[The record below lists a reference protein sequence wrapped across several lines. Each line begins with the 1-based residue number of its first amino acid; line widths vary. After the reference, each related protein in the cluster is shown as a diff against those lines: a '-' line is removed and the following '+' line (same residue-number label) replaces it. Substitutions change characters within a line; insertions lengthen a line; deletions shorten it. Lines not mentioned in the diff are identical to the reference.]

1 MSQSHSQHYATP
13 HSNREILPNCSHH
26 HLTKFGRLSPS
37 VSHHGARLRYNISS
51 MSTPETN
58 MTHIARRML
67 SAKAEQF
74 TESVIRE
81 MTRLALQH
89 NAVNLSQ
96 GFPDF
101 AAPTEVKEAARQA
114 IADDINQYAITW
126 GAKPL
131 RDAIVEKF
139 AATQGVTV
147 DPERELTICCGST
160 EAMMSSMMAI
170 INPGDEI
177 VVFEPFYENYGPD
190 AILSGA
196 TPRFVKMRP
205 PKHENDVWSFDE
217 RELAGAFG
225 PRTKAIILNTP
236 NNPTGKVFTRAEFE
250 FIRDLCL
257 RWNCYCITDEIYEHI
272 LYDRTEHISMAAID
286 GMRDHTIVINGM
298 SKTYSVTGWRVGW
311 AIAPAEATQA
321 IRKVH
326 DFLTVGAAAPLQQA
340 GALALKLPQ
349 TYYDN
354 LATTYAKKRARLLSI
369 LEKSGFT
376 VYKPRGAYY
385 IMTDISRFHFDENK
399 YPAESR
405 DVSFAKYLV
414 EHIGVACVPGSS
426 FYNNAQDGASQ
437 VRFTFCKKEETL
449 AAAEARF
456 ANLRL

>member
-1 MSQSHSQHYATP
+1 MSAH
-13 HSNREILPNCSHH
+13 
-26 HLTKFGRLSPS
+26 
-37 VSHHGARLRYNISS
+37 
-51 MSTPETN
+51 ETN
-58 MTHIARRML
+58 MPHLARRML

-81 MTRLALQH
+81 MTRLALKH

-101 AAPTEVKEAARQA
+101 AAPDEVKEAARQA
-114 IADDINQYAITW
+114 ISDDINQYAITW

-139 AATQGVTV
+139 AATQGIRI
-147 DPERELTICCGST
+147 DPEREITVCCGST

-196 TPRFVKMRP
+196 TPRFVKLRP
-205 PKHENDVWSFDE
+205 PDWTYDE
-217 RELAGAFG
+217 RELAAAFG
-225 PRTKAIILNTP
+225 PHTKAIILNTP
-236 NNPTGKVFTRAEFE
+236 NNPTGKVFTRGELE

-272 LYDRTEHISMAAID
+272 LFDGTEHITMAGID

-311 AIAPAEATQA
+311 SIAPPEVTQE

-326 DFLTVGAAAPLQQA
+326 DFLTVGAPAPLQQA
-340 GALALKLPQ
+340 GALALKIPQ
-349 TYYDN
+349 SYYDN
-354 LATTYAKKRARLLSI
+354 LAATYAKKRARLLHI
-369 LEKSGFT
+369 LEAAGFT

-385 IMTDISRFHFDENK
+385 IMTDISRFHWDESR

-426 FYNNAQDGASQ
+426 FYNDPQDGASQ

-449 AAAEARF
+449 AAAESRL
-456 ANLRL
+456 ANLHL